1 MDMSNEFVRA
11 CEEER
16 IEIFLQPKISVSHNC
31 VAGAEALVRMKT
43 RAGELVSP
51 ARFVPVLEH
60 TGMIGKLDDIMLDK
74 TFAFRDNALIREL
87 SLFLSRLIYQGRDLQ
102 VKIC

>member
-51 ARFVPVLEH
+51 ARF
-60 TGMIGKLDDIMLDK
+60 GSG
-74 TFAFRDNALIREL
+74 A
-87 SLFLSRLIYQGRDLQ
+87 
-102 VKIC
+102 